1 MKKKP
6 DVSSF
11 LAGGSAAAAE
21 QPAAAPAP
29 TPAPVAETK
38 RMTKTIRLRL
48 DLESRLKDEAYER
61 TKAEGRRVTE
71 SDLIEQALCKYFN
84 M

>member
-21 QPAAAPAP
+21 QPTAAPAP
-29 TPAPVAETK
+29 APMAEPK